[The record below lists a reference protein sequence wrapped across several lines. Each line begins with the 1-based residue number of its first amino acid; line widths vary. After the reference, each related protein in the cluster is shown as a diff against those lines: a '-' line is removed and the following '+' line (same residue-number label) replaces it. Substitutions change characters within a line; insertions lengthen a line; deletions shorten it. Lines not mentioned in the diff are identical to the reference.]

1 MNPPVVPLQRPTFRE
16 ACRLWLKIGCLSFG
30 GPAGQ
35 ISLMH
40 EELVARRQWVDESR
54 FQHALQ
60 FCILLPGPEAQQLA
74 TYLGWWLHGTRG
86 GIVAGTLFVLPAAIL
101 LLVLS
106 WGYALW
112 GAIPW
117 VSAALR
123 GLQPAVVA
131 LMGVA
136 LIRLSTRWLRTPKL
150 WLMALGTV
158 LGMGWGLPFPLLLLM
173 AFLVALLWQG
183 ILPAVPVS
191 PPAEVVG
198 QPTVPLATP
207 LPDWKRSVRVF
218 LICMVLWWL
227 PVGLAA
233 VWLGTEHVLVREGVF
248 FSGASVMTFGG
259 AYAVLPYV
267 AQQAV
272 EQFHWVSDSEMM
284 AGMALAETTPGPLII
299 VLQFIGF
306 LGAWHQ
312 PGSLSPGMSG
322 ILGAGMTSWTTFFPS
337 FLWIFLG
344 APWVERLQ
352 GLEHWERW
360 VGVVSAGVVGMI
372 LHLAW
377 GLGIS
382 ALGIAD
388 GRLDG
393 PAVTILLVA
402 FGLMRWGKWPSG
414 AVILLSGVLGI
425 LRSKLGL

>member
-1 MNPPVVPLQRPTFRE
+1 
-16 ACRLWLKIGCLSFG
+16 
-30 GPAGQ
+30 
-35 ISLMH
+35 MH
-40 EELVARRQWVDESR
+40 EELVAQRQWVDESR

-112 GAIPW
+112 GAVPW

-136 LIRLSTRWLRTPKL
+136 LIRLATRWLRTPGL
-150 WLMALGTV
+150 WLMALGTG
-158 LGMGWGLPFPLLLLM
+158 LGIRWGLPFPLLLLM
-173 AFLVALLWQG
+173 AFLVGLLWQR

-191 PPAEVVG
+191 SPAEVGG

-207 LPDWKRSVRVF
+207 LPDWKRSVRVL

-233 VWLGTEHVLVREGVF
+233 VWLGTEHVVVREGVF

-267 AQQAV
+267 AQQAM

-312 PGSLSPGMSG
+312 PGSLSPWMSG

-352 GLEHWERW
+352 GLKQWGRW

-377 GLGIS
+377 VLGVS

-402 FGLMRWGKWPSG
+402 FGLMRWGQWPSG

>member
-1 MNPPVVPLQRPTFRE
+1 MNPPVVLLQRPTFRE

-40 EELVARRQWVDESR
+40 EELVAQRQWVDESR

-106 WGYALW
+106 WVYALW

-136 LIRLSTRWLRTPKL
+136 LIRLATRWLRTPGL
-150 WLMALGTV
+150 WLMALGTG
-158 LGMGWGLPFPLLLLM
+158 LGIRWGLPFPLMLLM
-173 AFLVALLWQG
+173 AFLVGLLWPG

-191 PPAEVVG
+191 PTAEVGG
-198 QPTVPLATP
+198 QPTVPLGTL

-233 VWLGTEHVLVREGVF
+233 VWLGTEHVVVREGVF
-248 FSGASVMTFGG
+248 FSGASVMTLGG

-306 LGAWHQ
+306 LGAWHH
-312 PGSLSPGMSG
+312 PGSLSPWMSG

-352 GLEHWERW
+352 GLEQWERW

-377 GLGIS
+377 GLGVS

-425 LRSKLGL
+425 LRFKLGL

>member
-1 MNPPVVPLQRPTFRE
+1 VNPPVVPLQRPTFRE

-40 EELVARRQWVDESR
+40 EELVAQRQWVDESR

-74 TYLGWWLHGTRG
+74 TYLGWLLHGTRG

-112 GAIPW
+112 GAVPW

-136 LIRLSTRWLRTPKL
+136 LIRLATRWLRTPGL
-150 WLMALGTV
+150 WLMALGTG
-158 LGMGWGLPFPLLLLM
+158 LGIRWGLPFPLLLLM
-173 AFLVALLWQG
+173 AFLVGLLWQR

-191 PPAEVVG
+191 SPAEVGG

-233 VWLGTEHVLVREGVF
+233 VWLGTEHVVVREGVF

-267 AQQAV
+267 AQQAM

-306 LGAWHQ
+306 LGAWYQ
-312 PGSLSPGMSG
+312 PGSLSPWMSG

-352 GLEHWERW
+352 GLKQWGRW

-377 GLGIS
+377 VLGVS

-402 FGLMRWGKWPSG
+402 FGLMRWGQWPSG

>member
-1 MNPPVVPLQRPTFRE
+1 
-16 ACRLWLKIGCLSFG
+16 
-30 GPAGQ
+30 
-35 ISLMH
+35 
-40 EELVARRQWVDESR
+40 
-54 FQHALQ
+54 
-60 FCILLPGPEAQQLA
+60 
-74 TYLGWWLHGTRG
+74 
-86 GIVAGTLFVLPAAIL
+86 VAGTLFVLPAAIL

-112 GAIPW
+112 GAVPW

-136 LIRLSTRWLRTPKL
+136 LVRLATRWLRTPGL
-150 WLMALGTV
+150 WLMALGTG
-158 LGMGWGLPFPLLLLM
+158 LGIRWGLPFPLLLLM
-173 AFLVALLWQG
+173 AFLVGLLWPG

-191 PPAEVVG
+191 PPADVG
-198 QPTVPLATP
+198 GRPTVPLDTL

-233 VWLGTEHVLVREGVF
+233 VWLGTGHVLVREGVF

-272 EQFHWVSDSEMM
+272 EQFHWVCDSEMM

-312 PGSLSPGMSG
+312 PGSLSPWMSG

-352 GLEHWERW
+352 GLKQWGRW

-377 GLGIS
+377 GLGVS

-393 PAVTILLVA
+393 PAVMILVVA
-402 FGLMRWGKWPSG
+402 FGLMRWGQWPSG

>member
-1 MNPPVVPLQRPTFRE
+1 
-16 ACRLWLKIGCLSFG
+16 
-30 GPAGQ
+30 
-35 ISLMH
+35 MH
-40 EELVARRQWVDESR
+40 EELVARRQWVDEGR

-86 GIVAGTLFVLPAAIL
+86 GIAAGTLFVLPAAIL

-112 GAIPW
+112 GAVPW

-136 LIRLSTRWLRTPKL
+136 LIRLATRWLRTPRL
-150 WLMALGTV
+150 WLMALGTG
-158 LGMGWGLPFPLLLLM
+158 LGMRWGLPFPLLLLM
-173 AFLVALLWQG
+173 AFLVGLLGQG
-183 ILPAVPVS
+183 ILPAVAVS
-191 PPAEVVG
+191 PPAEVG
-198 QPTVPLATP
+198 RPPTVPLATP

-218 LICMVLWWL
+218 LICMVLWWM

-272 EQFHWVSDSEMM
+272 EQFHWVSRSEMM

-312 PGSLSPGMSG
+312 PGFLSPGMSG

-352 GLEHWERW
+352 GLKQWERW

-377 GLGIS
+377 GLGVS

-402 FGLMRWGKWPSG
+402 FGLMRWGQWPSG

>member
-1 MNPPVVPLQRPTFRE
+1 VNPPVVPLQRPTFRE

-40 EELVARRQWVDESR
+40 EELVAQRQWVDESR

-74 TYLGWWLHGTRG
+74 TYLGWLLHGTRG

-112 GAIPW
+112 GAVPW

-136 LIRLSTRWLRTPKL
+136 LIRLATRWLRTPGL
-150 WLMALGTV
+150 WLMALGTG
-158 LGMGWGLPFPLLLLM
+158 LGIRWGLPFPLLLLM
-173 AFLVALLWQG
+173 AFLVGLLWQR

-191 PPAEVVG
+191 SPAEVGG

-207 LPDWKRSVRVF
+207 LPDWKRSVRVL

-233 VWLGTEHVLVREGVF
+233 VWLGTEHVVVREGVF

-267 AQQAV
+267 AQQAM

-312 PGSLSPGMSG
+312 PGSLSPWMSG

-352 GLEHWERW
+352 GLKQWGRW

-377 GLGIS
+377 VLGVS

-402 FGLMRWGKWPSG
+402 FGLMRWGQWPSG